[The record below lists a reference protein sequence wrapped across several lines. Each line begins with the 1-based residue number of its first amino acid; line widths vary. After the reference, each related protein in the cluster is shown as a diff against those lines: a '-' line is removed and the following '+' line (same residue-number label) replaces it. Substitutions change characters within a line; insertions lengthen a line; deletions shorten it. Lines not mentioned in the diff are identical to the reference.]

1 MSQWFNLMVYHLS
14 FLVHRKSVVR
24 HYFRNPFN
32 YILMSRMSHESFRS
46 SVIPGIQ
53 LPTIRKDNTLFEIR
67 TMEWLQQNG
76 CLHDK
81 KPHRHHGFEIVW
93 VTEGG
98 GSFCVDLDTRDIAAG
113 NVYCLRPGQIHQFLP
128 EAHTQGYVI
137 TFNTEFLLMPADN
150 KSLLF
155 HAGSCQQIAPSWVV
169 KVDAAVQLEMEDMA
183 IKMLKEYDN
192 YFLLRSEILRGFLN
206 IFLIYL
212 TRQYA
217 PDVLYTEPSR
227 KGELVSRF
235 FSIVEQK
242 YMTFKLV
249 SDYAGELS
257 VTPNH
262 LNEMV
267 KKVSG
272 FPASHHIRQRVVL
285 EAKRQAAYSGASM
298 KEIAHQ
304 LGFDDIAHFSKFFKN
319 FSGLSFSSYKKE
331 VMQQF
336 RH

>member
-1 MSQWFNLMVYHLS
+1 MA
-14 FLVHRKSVVR
+14 R
-24 HYFRNPFN
+24 P
-32 YILMSRMSHESFRS
+32 
-46 SVIPGIQ
+46 VIN
-53 LPTIRKDNTLFEIR
+53 NTLFQIR
-67 TMEWLQQNG
+67 TMEWLQQHD

-81 KPHRHHGFEIVW
+81 KPHRHHGFEIIW
-93 VTEGG
+93 VKQGG
-98 GSFCVDLDTRDIAAG
+98 GTFCADLETLDIASG
-113 NVYCLRPGQIHQFLP
+113 HVYCIKPGQIHQFLP
-128 EAHTQGYVI
+128 ELDTQGYVI
-137 TFNTEFLLMPADN
+137 SFNTEFLLMPADN
-150 KSLLF
+150 KALIF
-155 HAGSCQQIAPSWVV
+155 HAGSCQQKLATCVIP
-169 KVDAAVQLEMEDMA
+169 VDAAIQAEMEDMA
-183 IKMLKEYDN
+183 IKMLREFDN

-217 PDVLYTEPSR
+217 PDKLRMPTSR
-227 KGELVSRF
+227 QGELVSKF

-242 YMTFKLV
+242 YMRCKLV

-267 KKVSG
+267 KQVSG

-298 KEIAHQ
+298 KEIAYQ

-319 FSGLSFSSYKKE
+319 FSGLSFSNYKKNI
-331 VMQQF
+331 MQQF